1 MSGTNS
7 RALGATLVGCVL
19 VAMCEGFDLQAAGVA
34 AGGIVAEFHPSH
46 EQMGTF
52 FSASVFGLFIGA
64 LIGGRVADTF
74 GRKRTLL
81 VSVALFGVFSI
92 LTAQAW
98 DIGALTA
105 ARFLTGLGLGGAF
118 PTLVAW
124 VNEHSSPDRRR
135 ANVALVYGGMP
146 FGGAIVSA
154 VSTAVAALHWR
165 SIFVMGGI
173 VPLILV
179 PLLYHSLEEAWTN
192 ERGDGASAHEL
203 KRGSFVAIFAEGR
216 TLPTLL
222 LWCSCFFGLL
232 IVYLLLSWL
241 PTLLQDA
248 GLTKVQ
254 AGIVQI
260 AFNLGGALS
269 SLMLGQLLEGK
280 LRTPSVLT
288 TFVVAPLLVFL
299 LSRIPAE
306 FALMVLVV
314 FSLGGALLAAQ
325 GYFYASAATTY
336 PTAIRGVGTGAT
348 VAAGRLGSI
357 VGPLLGGILRG
368 AGQGSAQLLADLVP
382 FVIVGSAAAL
392 AFTWRT
398 AGRRAVAPG
407 TDLEV

>member
-1 MSGTNS
+1 MTGSNS
-7 RALGATLVGCVL
+7 RAMTATLVGCVL
-19 VAMCEGFDLQAAGVA
+19 AAMCEGFDLQAAGVA
-34 AGGIVAEFHPSH
+34 AGGIVGEFHPTH

-64 LIGGRVADTF
+64 LLGGRIADTL

-81 VSVALFGVFSI
+81 VSVGLFGVFSI

-98 DIGALTA
+98 DIPALTA

-124 VNEHSSPDRRR
+124 VNEHSSPERRR

-154 VSTAVAALHWR
+154 VSTLVPSPHWR
-165 SIFVMGGI
+165 SIFVIGGI
-173 VPLILV
+173 APLILV
-179 PLLYHSLEEAWTN
+179 PILYRSLDEAWMM
-192 ERGDGASAHEL
+192 RPVVGGSAREP
-203 KRGSFVAIFAEGR
+203 KRGSFLAIFADGR

-232 IVYLLLSWL
+232 TVYLLLSWL

-248 GLTKVQ
+248 GLSKTQ
-254 AGIVQI
+254 AGIAQI

-269 SLMLGQLLEGK
+269 SLALGELLEGK
-280 LRTPSVLT
+280 RRTPSVVA
-288 TFVVAPLLVFL
+288 TFIAAPVLVFL
-299 LSRIPAE
+299 LSRIPTE
-306 FALMVLVV
+306 FAVMVLVV

-325 GYFYASAATTY
+325 GYFYASAANTY

-357 VGPLLGGILRG
+357 AGPLLGGVLKG
-368 AGQGSAQLLADLVP
+368 AGQGSSQLLANLVP
-382 FVIVGSAAAL
+382 LVIVGSVAAL
-392 AFTWRT
+392 AFAWR
-398 AGRRAVAPG
+398 ASAVRPAARAA
-407 TDLEV
+407 DL